1 MTGFIAK
8 IILCPVALIV
18 SDLLSTHINYTSY
31 YQPIVTGILLAVI
44 AHGMELLILR
54 RGTAWISTFSDLIAA
69 FVIIYLS
76 QFLFAGA
83 YVTLLGAL
91 LASLIIA
98 VAEHFL
104 HKYLINSHKTIKS
117 H

>member
-1 MTGFIAK
+1 LTGFIAK
-8 IILCPVALIV
+8 IILIPIALIV

-31 YQPIVTGILLAVI
+31 YQPIVTGIILAVI

-54 RGTAWISTFSDLIAA
+54 RGTAWVSTFSDFVLA
-69 FVIIYLS
+69 FVVVYLS

-83 YVTLLGAL
+83 YVTFWGAL
-91 LASLIIA
+91 LAAVIIA

-104 HKYLINSHKTIKS
+104 HRYLISSHKTIKS